1 MLNMERV
8 GRKISELRRERNMT
22 QMELADQMGIS
33 FQAVSNWERGNS
45 MPDISKLPE
54 LAGLFGVSIDELLGE
69 KSELV
74 ESLTKDGGKI
84 YLEANPITPEEL
96 SEVAPILKPDQV
108 DEVFEKLE
116 VSDLKEI
123 EDLLPFIGGSVV
135 DNILLKAAESGDGR
149 DLDIVAPFAG
159 KDALGKAAVKLYQ
172 RFGMRGDRGAH
183 PLPLRG
189 AAGGHRGAGI
199 CPERPAPYGRAVP
212 LSLPGDAPAPGG
224 GGVREKRPARSGRYV
239 PLFEQGSPCRFCP
252 PRRKKGR
259 HQGHSGHR
267 PLPGP

>member
-1 MLNMERV
+1 MDTDIQIYDMSITFGHNL
-8 GRKISELRRERNMT
+8 
-22 QMELADQMGIS
+22 
-33 FQAVSNWERGNS
+33 FQYILLSSSIVHSTIIHCMA
-45 MPDISKLPE
+45 KLPE

-84 YLEANPITPEEL
+84 YLEANPITPKEL

-123 EDLLPFIGGSVV
+123 ENLLPFIGGSVV

-172 RFGMRGDRGAH
+172 RFGMRGIEELIPFLSGEQREDIAELEYARNG
-183 PLPLRG
+183 LRM
-189 AAGGHRGAGI
+189 AGVEDEIFDLLDGFTDFERLGRSMMEEDGVQATSFGSI
-199 CPERPAPYGRAVP
+199 KRLSAPFPQQPEMGQTMY
-212 LSLPGDAPAPGG
+212 
-224 GGVREKRPARSGRYV
+224 
-239 PLFEQGSPCRFCP
+239 
-252 PRRKKGR
+252 
-259 HQGHSGHR
+259 
-267 PLPGP
+267 